1 MEQDESEEQQWL
13 HQVQI
18 VEEQRTLERSLSS
31 PPSVTPS
38 TLSAPASLLNRFS
51 PPSQLHIQLR
61 VLDEEKEEEKIESD
75 AKHGVEAA
83 AEAGSSVRPSPTAKA
98 VDVKMRSFSMSMPV
112 LPNNVEDI
120 SGGKVMGHVQTPLQK
135 SPRESSWEA
144 ENEPPLTF
152 FYSQLNPPKVR
163 DVSKVLQIFRND
175 IEGLNVSLRK
185 MYGIDLTA
193 SQEEI
198 RQQAET
204 RMSLLLQDS
213 PGPCMLW
220 LSAPSS
226 AVDVSNTELF
236 TQEQTEEQLG
246 YLC

>member
-1 MEQDESEEQQWL
+1 
-13 HQVQI
+13 
-18 VEEQRTLERSLSS
+18 
-31 PPSVTPS
+31 
-38 TLSAPASLLNRFS
+38 
-51 PPSQLHIQLR
+51 
-61 VLDEEKEEEKIESD
+61 
-75 AKHGVEAA
+75 
-83 AEAGSSVRPSPTAKA
+83 
-98 VDVKMRSFSMSMPV
+98 
-112 LPNNVEDI
+112 
-120 SGGKVMGHVQTPLQK
+120 MGHVQTPLQK

>member
-1 MEQDESEEQQWL
+1 M
-13 HQVQI
+13 
-18 VEEQRTLERSLSS
+18 
-31 PPSVTPS
+31 
-38 TLSAPASLLNRFS
+38 N
-51 PPSQLHIQLR
+51 
-61 VLDEEKEEEKIESD
+61 
-75 AKHGVEAA
+75 
-83 AEAGSSVRPSPTAKA
+83 
-98 VDVKMRSFSMSMPV
+98 
-112 LPNNVEDI
+112 
-120 SGGKVMGHVQTPLQK
+120 
-135 SPRESSWEA
+135 SWEA

-152 FYSQLNPPKVR
+152 FYSQLNPSKVR

-204 RMSLLLQDS
+204 RVSLLLQDS